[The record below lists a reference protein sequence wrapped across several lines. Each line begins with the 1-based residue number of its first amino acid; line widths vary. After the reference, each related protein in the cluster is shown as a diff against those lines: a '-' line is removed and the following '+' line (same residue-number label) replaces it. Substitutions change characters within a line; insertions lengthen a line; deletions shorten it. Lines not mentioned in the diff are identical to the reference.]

1 MKPMPR
7 VLFLLFSLSVMTMMY
22 VTKFGLYMDG
32 QLRTDGRIEFSS
44 KQPSDVD
51 SGGNGKGKLEVQEL
65 KERIRML
72 EAILDI
78 SHEKAQNLSSQIS
91 HQSLIIRSLQEYRN
105 NTALQNAASPSNYT
119 LAVQDKLKNA
129 EILHG
134 VSLKTEYELIPF
146 AKFTLSKIFL
156 VEPGLGKRV
165 VEKPIGSKR
174 KDIVDVVLFAVE

>member
-72 EAILDI
+72 KCNEHVKCKVNLVINVVKRENCSFWNFATMLF
-78 SHEKAQNLSSQIS
+78 SKVQN
-91 HQSLIIRSLQEYRN
+91 
-105 NTALQNAASPSNYT
+105 
-119 LAVQDKLKNA
+119 
-129 EILHG
+129 
-134 VSLKTEYELIPF
+134 TEN
-146 AKFTLSKIFL
+146 
-156 VEPGLGKRV
+156 
-165 VEKPIGSKR
+165 
-174 KDIVDVVLFAVE
+174 